1 MGLKLYLLSC
11 ITNACDNKKVHPPSG
26 SLKSEREVSKLKK
39 LNTAAILICII
50 AAFGA
55 FQGVWVLVSTEGFT
69 REWAEMMSTAAQES
83 AVLTLAV
90 QFYAIYH
97 FIALALMAVVA
108 VIPLRRAERWAWFSI
123 LVFGGIG
130 LGFGIAL
137 WAPYAPFMYVL
148 FAMWVA
154 ALALSAKP
162 SLRKKG

>member
-1 MGLKLYLLSC
+1 MPVAFQQYKRGA
-11 ITNACDNKKVHPPSG
+11 I
-26 SLKSEREVSKLKK
+26 KLKK
-39 LNTAAILICII
+39 LNTAAILMCII
-50 AAFGA
+50 GAFGV
-55 FQGVWVLVSTEGFT
+55 FQGIWVLASTEGFT
-69 REWAEMMSTAAQES
+69 QMWAEMMGTIAKES

-97 FIALALMAVVA
+97 FIALVLLAVVA
-108 VIPLRRAERWAWFSI
+108 VIPLRRAEKWAWFSI

-137 WAPYAPFMYVL
+137 WAPYFPFMYVL

-162 SLRKKG
+162 SLQKKG